1 MSTDLLIIRNR
12 NKLEKLIE
20 ENADYKLILRQSK
33 RLDMYINKKMKELR
47 Q

>member
-1 MSTDLLIIRNR
+1 MSIDLLIIRNR

-33 RLDMYINKKMKELR
+33 RLDIYINRKMKELR

>member
-33 RLDMYINKKMKELR
+33 RLDMYINRKMKELR

>member
-1 MSTDLLIIRNR
+1 MSIDLLIIINR

-33 RLDMYINKKMKELR
+33 RLDMYINRKMEELR

>member
-33 RLDMYINKKMKELR
+33 RLDMYINRKMEELR
-47 Q
+47 R

>member
-1 MSTDLLIIRNR
+1 MSIDLLIIRNR

-33 RLDMYINKKMKELR
+33 RLDIYINRKMKELR
-47 Q
+47 R

>member
-33 RLDMYINKKMKELR
+33 RLDMYINRKMEELR

>member
-1 MSTDLLIIRNR
+1 MSIDLLIIRNR

-33 RLDMYINKKMKELR
+33 RLDMYINRKMKELR
-47 Q
+47 R

>member
-20 ENADYKLILRQSK
+20 ENADYKLILNQSRK
-33 RLDMYINKKMKELR
+33 LDMYINRKIEELR
-47 Q
+47 R

>member
-12 NKLEKLIE
+12 TKLEKLIN

-33 RLDMYINKKMKELR
+33 RLDMYINRKMKEFR
-47 Q
+47 R

>member
-20 ENADYKLILRQSK
+20 ENADYKLILRQSR
-33 RLDMYINKKMKELR
+33 RLDMYINRKMKELR
-47 Q
+47 R

>member
-1 MSTDLLIIRNR
+1 MSIDLLIIRNR

-20 ENADYKLILRQSK
+20 ENADYKLILNQSRK
-33 RLDMYINKKMKELR
+33 LDMYINRKMEELR

>member
-1 MSTDLLIIRNR
+1 MSIDLLIIRNR

-20 ENADYKLILRQSK
+20 ENADYKSILKQSK
-33 RLDMYINKKMKELR
+33 RLDMYINRKMKELR

>member
-33 RLDMYINKKMKELR
+33 RLDMYINRKMKELR
-47 Q
+47 R

>member
-20 ENADYKLILRQSK
+20 ENADYKLILRQSR

>member
-12 NKLEKLIE
+12 TKLEKLIE
-20 ENADYKLILRQSK
+20 ENADYKLILKQSK
-33 RLDMYINKKMKELR
+33 RLDMYINRKMKELR

>member
-12 NKLEKLIE
+12 TKLEKLIN

-33 RLDMYINKKMKELR
+33 RLDMYINRKMKELR
-47 Q
+47 R

>member
-1 MSTDLLIIRNR
+1 MSIDLLIIRNR

-33 RLDMYINKKMKELR
+33 RLDMYINRKMKELR